1 LVGSED
7 DYHPVLDD
15 GTPFHLSRYDIAV
28 ELHENFTKHGI
39 RHEWSIVEGGW
50 HETDLYRPQ
59 VQDFILRH
67 LCGTG
72 GEY

>member
-1 LVGSED
+1 
-7 DYHPVLDD
+7 
-15 GTPFHLSRYDIAV
+15 
-28 ELHENFTKHGI
+28 
-39 RHEWSIVEGGW
+39 VEGGW

-67 LCGTG
+67 LCGSE